1 MRATPWWSCCRVI
14 SWPFLSFPLC
24 FSVSSSLPH
33 HPATIQ
39 SNETLICV
47 LYNSAWHKKK
57 YIITMTITNV
67 TFWLKTFFVLV
78 LCRLSLVICLTKSQQ
93 TWITVCHPW
102 RYYWSLKMQKCNS
115 GGLSYLK
122 KKKNHQSE
130 KFYLNYY
137 SNYSYSIFVI
147 HMYTCGRWSPSPMN
161 MFVPY
166 HSNGKC
172 DYFLIMYNS
181 SYNSYRPI
189 GIPPLGN
196 LGCLL
201 WGKASC
207 DKVALPNHA
216 GCFIVSIIHHSDK
229 CHGLQDL

>member
-57 YIITMTITNV
+57 YIITLTITNV
-67 TFWLKTFFVLV
+67 TFWLITFFVLV

-122 KKKNHQSE
+122 KKKIINQKS
-130 KFYLNYY
+130 FILITTLITLTVYL
-137 SNYSYSIFVI
+137 S
-147 HMYTCGRWSPSPMN
+147 YTCIHVADDLQAQWT
-161 MFVPY
+161 
-166 HSNGKC
+166 
-172 DYFLIMYNS
+172 
-181 SYNSYRPI
+181 
-189 GIPPLGN
+189 
-196 LGCLL
+196 CLFHITPTEN
-201 WGKASC
+201 
-207 DKVALPNHA
+207 V
-216 GCFIVSIIHHSDK
+216 IIF
-229 CHGLQDL
+229 